1 MYVQVIPISFSHPA
15 PLPLSLVSD
24 ILLECL
30 PIWMLDPICLICLLS
45 TMLDYDMQQKVCWE
59 MH

>member
-1 MYVQVIPISFSHPA
+1 MYVHVIPIIFSHPA
-15 PLPLSLVSD
+15 PFPLSPVSD

-45 TMLDYDMQQKVCWE
+45 TMLD
-59 MH
+59 